1 MMRDIKQTLLE
12 VVQAIFPLTMAVM
25 LLMLVFV
32 GTGLD
37 QLISFFFYTVLATL
51 GMALF
56 LTGVKMSMLPI
67 GEAIGADLPKHN
79 SLAFISLIVFLLSFF
94 VAMAEPNVKVLIGLI
109 NSTLEG
115 SIDNNI
121 LIISIAFGVGFLMV
135 ISIMRIIFGSP
146 IRYLFAAI
154 YSIILILSFLIPAD
168 YLAIAFDAGSVTTG
182 AMIIPVLMGL
192 GIGMASVLQNRSELD
207 GFGLVGLATTGP
219 ILSLMLILGG
229 MSS

>member
-1 MMRDIKQTLLE
+1 
-12 VVQAIFPLTMAVM
+12 
-25 LLMLVFV
+25 
-32 GTGLD
+32 
-37 QLISFFFYTVLATL
+37 
-51 GMALF
+51 
-56 LTGVKMSMLPI
+56 MSMLPI

-182 AMIIPVLMGL
+182 AMIIPVLMGGL

-219 ILSLMLILGG
+219 PILSLMLILGG
-229 MSS
+229 ACLHEFREYRNFACIF